1 MIATTSEVLEQRIDA
16 RRRQA
21 EMLLASASHDTMR
34 VQLCL
39 GLRDLDEASEWLH
52 RNADARPVQL
62 LLDLAAW
69 RLNSVVQMLRSE
81 AGDAKPTRSPDGAC
95 RPESFCVDP
104 PDPYGD

>member
-1 MIATTSEVLEQRIDA
+1 MIVTTSEVLEQRIDA

-21 EMLLASASHDTMR
+21 EMLLASASHDTMK

-52 RNADARPVQL
+52 RDAGARPVHL

-69 RLNSVVQMLRSE
+69 RLNSVVQMLRTE
-81 AGDAKPTRSPDGAC
+81 AGDAEVC
-95 RPESFCVDP
+95 RQTF
-104 PDPYGD
+104 

>member
-1 MIATTSEVLEQRIDA
+1 MVTTAEVLEQRIDA

-21 EMLLASASHDTMR
+21 EMLLASASQDTMR

-52 RNADARPVQL
+52 RNVGARPVHL

-69 RLNSVVQMLRSE
+69 RLNCVVQMLRTE
-81 AGDAKPTRSPDGAC
+81 TGDAEVC
-95 RPESFCVDP
+95 RQTL
-104 PDPYGD
+104 

>member
-1 MIATTSEVLEQRIDA
+1 MVTTSEVLEQRIDA

-21 EMLLASASHDTMR
+21 EMLLASAIHDTMK

-52 RNADARPVQL
+52 RNAGTRPVHL

-69 RLNSVVQMLRSE
+69 RLNSVVQMLHT
-81 AGDAKPTRSPDGAC
+81 AGGDAELSDDSFQTLPTVLMKR
-95 RPESFCVDP
+95 
-104 PDPYGD
+104 